1 MCCRSGLGEE
11 HQSHSERE
19 HRHRSRRDDESAA
32 RKRDRYSHSH
42 SRSPVPPRSR
52 DRGDRPHRGGSLKR
66 EASSGRNSPT
76 FVDERSRD
84 SLRDDP
90 RYGGREGVELE
101 EGGGR
106 YHERLPGGSSSRLLT
121 VREDSRH
128 GGSRRGSRE
137 IKEMYERERSGGHH
151 RKPIRSSSVRVV
163 GERGGERGGGYSLS
177 LRDDRR
183 PNLKGSRSSP
193 RRPIELS
200 DRGARPGRYDVPT
213 SSSSSHHY
221 SHSSVEREHQ
231 RERHPKAREH
241 RERHPKGH
249 RHTDKR
255 EGAVDE
261 REVAMST
268 VETLITIS
276 SESGGEEEQGER
288 GRGRD
293 EGRREKIEDLIR
305 DVESGSSSSGEISEG
320 ESEREG
326 GASPASKDS
335 DSSSEKEKSSDGIIR
350 IIILRKS
357 VHSHSHILASPP
369 GPLCQLC
376 IVAYKT

>member
-1 MCCRSGLGEE
+1 M
-11 HQSHSERE
+11 
-19 HRHRSRRDDESAA
+19 
-32 RKRDRYSHSH
+32 
-42 SRSPVPPRSR
+42 
-52 DRGDRPHRGGSLKR
+52 
-66 EASSGRNSPT
+66 
-76 FVDERSRD
+76 
-84 SLRDDP
+84 
-90 RYGGREGVELE
+90 ELE

-137 IKEMYERERSGGHH
+137 IKEMYERERSGGHY

-177 LRDDRR
+177 LRDDRH
-183 PNLKGSRSSP
+183 PSLKASRSSP

-200 DRGARPGRYDVPT
+200 DRGARPSRYDVPT

-221 SHSSVEREHQ
+221 SHSSVEREHHQ

-268 VETLITIS
+268 VETMITIS
-276 SESGGEEEQGER
+276 SESGGEEAEGERERGR

-293 EGRREKIEDLIR
+293 EGKREKIEDLIR

-350 IIILRKS
+350 IIIL
-357 VHSHSHILASPP
+357 
-369 GPLCQLC
+369 
-376 IVAYKT
+376 